1 MQSDRTC
8 SPAPSGRGV
17 MRNGDLAR
25 PAVGAGDEPLP
36 PRPDRRRG
44 LGASGRRNPGRAP
57 VAGPS
62 DHRQRRPGDPAD
74 DAAAVCPALAADLPG
89 ALRWSLS
96 AGRHRG
102 AEAQGEGEAAP
113 SAPAPTAAASGAQAS
128 VLPSVLPPFPLPYPR
143 PAPDGVTTAST
154 ASCRWL
160 EVPSRGVA
168 RKNRARLPGSRWC
181 GSARQ
186 DERVRPA
193 GEEKRPANP
202 GRAAIYGLGVMVN
215 GTASGIDPDP
225 SAPRPSAAPDAP
237 QDVTR

>member
-8 SPAPSGRGV
+8 SPASSGRGV

-25 PAVGAGDEPLP
+25 PAVGPRDEPLP

-44 LGASGRRNPGRAP
+44 PGPGGRRSPG
-57 VAGPS
+57 GPAVPARF
-62 DHRQRRPGDPAD
+62 DHEWWPGDPAD
-74 DAAAVCPALAADLPG
+74 HAAAVRPALAAHLPG
-89 ALRWSLS
+89 AQRWSLS
-96 AGRHRG
+96 AGRHRL
-102 AEAQGEGEAAP
+102 AEAQGKAAP

-143 PAPDGVTTAST
+143 RAQAGVITAST
-154 ASCRWL
+154 ASCRWS

-181 GSARQ
+181 ECSRL
-186 DERVRPA
+186 DERVRPS
-193 GEEKRPANP
+193 GKEKRPANP
-202 GRAAIYGLGVMVN
+202 GRAAIHGLGVRVY
-215 GTASGIDPDP
+215 GRALGSDPDP

-237 QDVTR
+237 QDVAR